1 MDMNQPLFP
10 APPGYIVDVAN
21 PQRDGEAANF
31 WVGVIGMILAALFLS
46 IRLYTK
52 IVLARNFSAD
62 DGKFGTAKQ
71 VEIQPDMYTGALV
84 VAWVSRINLDS
95 LQRRASL
102 ILCFGYRAFL

>member
-10 APPGYIVDVAN
+10 APEGYVVDVAN

-46 IRLYTK
+46 MRLYTK

-62 DGKFGTAKQ
+62 DGKFGSAKQ
-71 VEIQPDMYTGALV
+71 IRTQPDMYTGALV
-84 VAWVSRINLDS
+84 MAWVSRIHSNSFRLGTP
-95 LQRRASL
+95 LM
-102 ILCFGYRAFL
+102 LCFKYRFSL